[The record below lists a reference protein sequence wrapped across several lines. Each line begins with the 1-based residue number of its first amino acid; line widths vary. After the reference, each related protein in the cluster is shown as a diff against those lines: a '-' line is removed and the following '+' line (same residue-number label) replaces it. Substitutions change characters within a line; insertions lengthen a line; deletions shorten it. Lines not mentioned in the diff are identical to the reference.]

1 MVCVTA
7 VSIIL
12 FLPRDAMHN
21 ADGETCC
28 LQRTCLSVRHTLVL
42 CRNSKTCHQTFSP
55 LGIATPFL
63 FLLEK
68 RYGNSDGD
76 PLTGASNAGTREHE
90 KIEIWSNIYFTI
102 GYNSVYLTCSKK
114 LTGSQLCLPHR
125 TNIKLKCETKNKMM
139 SVIGFYLGNASH
151 SYYGMRNTR
160 YPLEISNGTI
170 FNDLEPRVK
179 DRLCFVETMEELFSA
194 FCANIIIFLAI
205 LTTVKTTP
213 MCPNGCICKPTGGYP
228 AVSLSVDCQGR
239 PVVDPEQLSEQ
250 LDSLLSSNLTYGHL
264 RSLSVINTPLTH
276 VPRSVCRLTT
286 LTQLSLDHNRLTR
299 LPDNCLTNLTAL
311 KLFTASHNY
320 ITELQDGLF
329 DGLRKLETIAIYNN
343 HILSIGLRVFNGSAM
358 LTSLFSVNL
367 QYNRIQ
373 SLEPWPYYVGRNRWQ
388 DQQPVDLSHNNISVF
403 TNTMGLKLHCGMKT
417 MKIHLSLDYN
427 PVKHISDLLRGW
439 NVNITTIWCL
449 GPHTPRSSV
458 DLSLHRVNLEC
469 DCVDFDIYKIAFSPY
484 ARTSMLGNTY
494 CDSPANLHYR
504 PVMTV
509 PLDQFVCEVTERCPP
524 GCRCVHRPANA
535 TLHLYCSNANLTTLP
550 LQLPQLPKSYTK
562 YKLDLS
568 NNRRF
573 RRLEHRDYF
582 VNTSIL
588 DVSNCDV
595 DSIDFEIW
603 NDLANIMQVFL
614 DGNQLQSL
622 PSSVATVSL
631 IRAHLSLRR
640 NPWKCSCDA
649 SWMSSW
655 LKSVRNSLINP
666 DEITC
671 SSPSRLQDRKI
682 IYVSGEA
689 FCVDP
694 TIEAVKR
701 ALTIGMF
708 SVAGAVAVLFS
719 VGVIV
724 YCLRVKLY
732 TRFKFHSFDRDE
744 CRGEDMD
751 YDVFLSCSSK
761 DDNQVRPIVHRL
773 ENNYGYRVCYHYR
786 DFRPKTLIAENIEA
800 VKRSK
805 RTVCFLTDNFI
816 RRFANVF
823 RDLWFS

>member
-1 MVCVTA
+1 
-7 VSIIL
+7 
-12 FLPRDAMHN
+12 
-21 ADGETCC
+21 
-28 LQRTCLSVRHTLVL
+28 
-42 CRNSKTCHQTFSP
+42 
-55 LGIATPFL
+55 
-63 FLLEK
+63 
-68 RYGNSDGD
+68 
-76 PLTGASNAGTREHE
+76 
-90 KIEIWSNIYFTI
+90 
-102 GYNSVYLTCSKK
+102 
-114 LTGSQLCLPHR
+114 
-125 TNIKLKCETKNKMM
+125 
-139 SVIGFYLGNASH
+139 
-151 SYYGMRNTR
+151 
-160 YPLEISNGTI
+160 
-170 FNDLEPRVK
+170 
-179 DRLCFVETMEELFSA
+179 
-194 FCANIIIFLAI
+194 
-205 LTTVKTTP
+205 
-213 MCPNGCICKPTGGYP
+213 MCPNGCRCTGGYP

-239 PVVDPEQLSEQ
+239 PDVDREQLSEQ

-264 RSLSVINTPLTH
+264 RSLRVINTPLTH
-276 VPRSVCRLTT
+276 VARSVCRLTT

-329 DGLRKLETIAIYNN
+329 DGLRKLLTLGLSNN
-343 HILSIGLRVFNGSAM
+343 RIMSIGLRVFNSSAM
-358 LTSLFSVNL
+358 LTSLSVVDL
-367 QYNRIQ
+367 EQNRIQ
-373 SLEPWPYYVGRNRWQ
+373 SLEPWMYYVGRNRRQ
-388 DQQPVDLSHNNISVF
+388 NRNYMKVDLSHNNISVF
-403 TNTMGLKLHCGMKT
+403 TNTMGLKVHCGMKI
-417 MKIHLSLDYN
+417 MKLDLILDYN
-427 PVKHISDLLRGW
+427 PIKHISDLLRGW
-439 NVNITTIWCL
+439 NFNLTMKFCL
-449 GPHTPRSSV
+449 APQTPRSSV
-458 DLSLHRVNLEC
+458 ELSLRRVYLEC
-469 DCVDFDIYKIAFSPY
+469 DCVDFDIYRIAFSPY
-484 ARTSMLGNTY
+484 ARTSMLGDTY
-494 CDSPANLHYR
+494 CDSPANLYQRH
-504 PVMTV
+504 VTTV
-509 PLDQFVCEVTERCPP
+509 PLDQFICEVTERCPP

-568 NNRRF
+568 NNRRL

-595 DSIDFEIW
+595 DSIDVEIW
-603 NDLANIMQVFL
+603 NDLASITQVFL

-631 IRAHLSLRR
+631 IRAHFSLRR

-655 LKSVRNSLINP
+655 LKSVKSSLTNP

-671 SSPSRLQDRKI
+671 SSPSRIQDRKI
-682 IYVSGEA
+682 INMSGEE

-701 ALTIGMF
+701 AMTIGMF

-732 TRFKFHSFDRDE
+732 TRFKFHPFDRDE
-744 CRGEDMD
+744 CRGDDMD
-751 YDVFLSCSSK
+751 YDVFFSCSPE
-761 DDNQVRPIVHRL
+761 DDDQVRPILERL
-773 ENNYGYRVCYHYR
+773 ENNGYRVCYCHR
-786 DFRPKTLIAENIEA
+786 DFVPGTDLGNIEA
-800 VKRSK
+800 AVRRSK

-823 RDLWFS
+823 RDLWFSCFSYVDGLMSSCRARLCWQIRPSYIL